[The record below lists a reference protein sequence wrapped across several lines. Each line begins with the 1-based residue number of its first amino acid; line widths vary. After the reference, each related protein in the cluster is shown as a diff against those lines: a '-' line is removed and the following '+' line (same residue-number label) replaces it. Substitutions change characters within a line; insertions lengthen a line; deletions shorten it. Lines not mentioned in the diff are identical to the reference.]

1 MEFGNVRAFRLPMTI
16 EEKEWR
22 KLCSQVAQETDP
34 QRLSELVDQI
44 IKALDARTDEPEE
57 GQKNRGNNL

>member
-1 MEFGNVRAFRLPMTI
+1 MTI